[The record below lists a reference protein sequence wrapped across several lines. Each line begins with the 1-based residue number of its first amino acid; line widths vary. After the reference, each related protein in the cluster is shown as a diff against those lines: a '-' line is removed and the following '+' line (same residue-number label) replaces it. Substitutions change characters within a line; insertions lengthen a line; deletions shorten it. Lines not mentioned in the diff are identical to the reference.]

1 MDRGSFDALTRRAS
15 ILTLGGAGLAG
26 LATLITTESTD
37 AKKKRG
43 KKVDVNKRCKRQ
55 VAEWAAFAPSLCS
68 EGPDCEA
75 LIACGAQL
83 ATCDFT
89 GFLNCVN
96 SDRSQALVPE
106 SAGRRRRG

>member
-1 MDRGSFDALTRRAS
+1 MDRVSFDALTRRAS

-26 LATLITTESTD
+26 LATLMTPLATD

-43 KKVDVNKRCKRQ
+43 RNVDVNKRCKQQ
-55 VAEWAAFAPSLCS
+55 VAEWTAFAPSLCS
-68 EGPDCEA
+68 EGPDCDA

-89 GFLNCVN
+89 GFLVCVN

-106 SAGRRRRG
+106 LSERRRRG

>member
-1 MDRGSFDALTRRAS
+1 MDRVLFDALTRRAS

-26 LATLITTESTD
+26 LATLMSTVSTD

-55 VAEWAAFAPSLCS
+55 VAEWTAFAPTLCS

-75 LIACGAQL
+75 LIACGARL
-83 ATCDFT
+83 ATCDFI

-96 SDRSQALVPE
+96 SDRSQGLVPE
-106 SAGRRRRG
+106 SAERRHRG